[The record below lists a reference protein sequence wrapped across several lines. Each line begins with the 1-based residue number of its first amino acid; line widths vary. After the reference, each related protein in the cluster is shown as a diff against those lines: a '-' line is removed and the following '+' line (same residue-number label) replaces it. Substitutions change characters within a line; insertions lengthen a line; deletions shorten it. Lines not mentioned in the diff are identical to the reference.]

1 MGCCNSTATADGA
14 YEPSPFT
21 KFAAVKQ
28 TTDYKESAPS
38 KKHSGNYKV
47 LVVCTDEG
55 RFEMANGKVFSSGE
69 CEGKPARGNCARAP
83 VLPLTFALPP
93 DRNLTRAPVLLRS
106 LLVSSLLYSSHTRS
120 AARPGNHPTEVYLP
134 LLHFKAAGFS
144 FEFATASGGPVALEM
159 WAFPAKDRHVSALH
173 EELKPLLASPTALAS
188 VDPALKGYAGIFLP
202 GGHGAMVNLP
212 SCGALGNLLRAAHE
226 LSLPTI
232 ALCHGPAA
240 LLAGREG
247 GEFPYKGYKAVSFSD
262 KTDKFTPSIGY
273 IPGPLP
279 WLQQEALRK
288 EGMLVANE
296 SEKGEIV
303 VDRELVTGDSPL
315 AANGIGLRAAPM
327 LVEAADSAANSM

>member
-1 MGCCNSTATADGA
+1 
-14 YEPSPFT
+14 
-21 KFAAVKQ
+21 
-28 TTDYKESAPS
+28 
-38 KKHSGNYKV
+38 
-47 LVVCTDEG
+47 
-55 RFEMANGKVFSSGE
+55 
-69 CEGKPARGNCARAP
+69 
-83 VLPLTFALPP
+83 
-93 DRNLTRAPVLLRS
+93 
-106 LLVSSLLYSSHTRS
+106 
-120 AARPGNHPTEVYLP
+120 
-134 LLHFKAAGFS
+134 
-144 FEFATASGGPVALEM
+144 M
-159 WAFPAKDRHVSALH
+159 WAFPTKDRHVSALH